1 MNVYVDMKSAAHCKP
16 SSLPDNYVIP
26 PHVVECIPES
36 LARENTVMPLDEKRD
51 RLVVAFSDPLEF
63 EKYDKLRFVLNRK
76 ISVVHAKQQWIGD
89 QISKCFG

>member
-1 MNVYVDMKSAAHCKP
+1 
-16 SSLPDNYVIP
+16 
-26 PHVVECIPES
+26 
-36 LARENTVMPLDEKRD
+36 MPLDEKRD

-76 ISVVHAKQQWIGD
+76 ISVVHAKQQWIED